1 MRRIN
6 EVRYPDRVRPE
17 HVGERDRSRFPSL
30 LTPAEVG
37 GLLRTS
43 RKAVY
48 AMIER
53 GQCPGVVRIGR
64 RVLIR
69 EADLLDWL
77 RQKSTP
83 SLESRE
89 R

>member
-1 MRRIN
+1 LP
-6 EVRYPDRVRPE
+6 V
-17 HVGERDRSRFPSL
+17 L
-30 LTPAEVG
+30 LTPEEVAA
-37 GLLRTS
+37 LLRTS

-53 GQCPGVVRIGR
+53 AQLPGVVRIGR
-64 RVLIR
+64 RVLVR